1 MNRQA
6 VAVTRTGMRQP
17 EHEVVIVGS
26 GFAGI
31 GAGIRLRQAGITSF
45 VMLESADD
53 LGGTWRDN
61 HYPGIAVDIPS
72 STYSFS
78 FEQNPHWSR
87 VFAPGRELF
96 AYANH
101 CVDKYGLRPHLRF
114 NTRVEKTVFDEVN
127 RLWEV
132 HDQLG
137 RVMTARFV
145 ISATGYL
152 TQPKNPDISGVE
164 SFSRP
169 ILHTARW
176 DHSLDLA
183 GKRVGVI
190 GTGATAVQLVPT
202 IAPVVRQLHVFQR
215 TPIWIFPKPDAEVPR
230 VLQKLYQRLP
240 LTQHSARMATNLTTE
255 MIMVLGVVYT
265 KQMRPLVK
273 AVEGICRQHLKNQ
286 VKDPEVRRKL
296 TPQYGFGCKRPSFS
310 SDYLRTFNRPNVE
323 LVTDGIERITP
334 TGIVTKDGV
343 ERELDVLV
351 CATGF
356 KVFENGN
363 TPTYKVYGLKGLE
376 LGEFWDEHRYQA
388 YQGASVPDFPNYF
401 TVMGPYATTGASWF
415 AMIESQMAHI
425 MRCITTARE
434 RQATWVE
441 IRRDVHEAYFDEI
454 KRRQLNTVFYNNHCG
469 GSNSY
474 YFDRHG
480 DAPFLRPSSG
490 LELWLRSRYFP
501 ISNYRFA

>member
-1 MNRQA
+1 MKQSA
-6 VAVTRTGMRQP
+6 VRAVSGRQP
-17 EHEVVIVGS
+17 EYEVVIIGS

-45 VMLESADD
+45 VILESAGD

-72 STYSFS
+72 SSYSFS
-78 FEQNPHWSR
+78 FEQNPSWSR
-87 VFAPGRELF
+87 VFAPGRELY

-114 NTRVEKTVFDEVN
+114 NIRVEKTVLDVEN
-127 RLWEV
+127 RLWEI
-132 HDQLG
+132 HDQFG
-137 RVMTARFV
+137 GVVTARFV

-152 TQPKNPDISGVE
+152 TQPKNPDIPGID
-164 SFSRP
+164 SFARP

-176 DHSLDLA
+176 DHSLALT
-183 GKRVGVI
+183 GKRVAVI
-190 GTGATAVQLVPT
+190 GTGATAVQLVPA
-202 IAPVVRQLHVFQR
+202 IAPEVAQLHVFQR
-215 TPIWIFPKPDAEVPR
+215 TPIWIFPKPDAEIPW
-230 VLQKLYQRLP
+230 LLKKLYQRLP
-240 LTQHSARMATNLTTE
+240 VTQHSARMATNLSTE
-255 MIMVLGVVYT
+255 LIMVLGVVYT
-265 KQMRPLVK
+265 KQMKPLVK
-273 AVEGICRQHLKNQ
+273 AVEAICRQHLKNQ
-286 VKDPEVRRKL
+286 VKDPATRRKL
-296 TPQYGFGCKRPSFS
+296 TPDYGFGCKRPSFS
-310 SDYLRTFNRPNVE
+310 SDYLKTFNRDNVE
-323 LVTDGIERITP
+323 LVTEGIEKITP
-334 TGIVTKDGV
+334 TGIVTKDGR
-343 ERELDVLV
+343 EREVDVLV

-363 TPTYKVYGLKGLE
+363 TPTYKVHGVNGLE
-376 LGEFWDEHRYQA
+376 LGQFWDEQRYQS

-425 MRCITTARE
+425 MRCITTAHE
-434 RQATWVE
+434 RKATWVE
-441 IRRDVHEAYFDEI
+441 IRREVHEAYFDEI
-454 KRRQLNTVFYNNHCG
+454 KQRQLSTVFYNNHCA

-501 ISNYRFA
+501 IENYCFS

>member
-1 MNRQA
+1 MKQSA
-6 VAVTRTGMRQP
+6 VRAVSGRQP
-17 EHEVVIVGS
+17 EYEVVIIGS

-45 VMLESADD
+45 VILESAGD

-72 STYSFS
+72 SSYSFS
-78 FEQNPHWSR
+78 FEQNPSWSR
-87 VFAPGRELF
+87 VFAPGRELY

-114 NTRVEKTVFDEVN
+114 NIRVEKTVLDVEN
-127 RLWEV
+127 RLWEI
-132 HDQLG
+132 HDQFG
-137 RVMTARFV
+137 GVVTARFV

-152 TQPKNPDISGVE
+152 TQPKNPDIPGID
-164 SFSRP
+164 SFARP

-176 DHSLDLA
+176 DHSLALT
-183 GKRVGVI
+183 GKRVAVI
-190 GTGATAVQLVPT
+190 GTGATAVQLVPA
-202 IAPVVRQLHVFQR
+202 IAPEVAQLHVFQR
-215 TPIWIFPKPDAEVPR
+215 TPIWIFPKPDAEIPW
-230 VLQKLYQRLP
+230 LLKKLYQRLP
-240 LTQHSARMATNLTTE
+240 VTQHSARMATNLSTE
-255 MIMVLGVVYT
+255 LIMVLGVVYT
-265 KQMRPLVK
+265 KQMKPLVK
-273 AVEGICRQHLKNQ
+273 AVEAICRQHLKNQ
-286 VKDPEVRRKL
+286 VKDPATRRKL
-296 TPQYGFGCKRPSFS
+296 TPDYGFGCKRPSFS
-310 SDYLRTFNRPNVE
+310 SDYLKTFNRDNVE
-323 LVTDGIERITP
+323 LVTEGIEKITP
-334 TGIVTKDGV
+334 TGIVTKDGR
-343 ERELDVLV
+343 EREVDVLV

-363 TPTYKVYGLKGLE
+363 TPTYKVHGVNGLE
-376 LGEFWDEHRYQA
+376 LGQFWDEQRYQS

-425 MRCITTARE
+425 MRCITTAHE
-434 RQATWVE
+434 RKATWVE
-441 IRRDVHEAYFDEI
+441 IRREVHEAYFDEI
-454 KRRQLNTVFYNNHCG
+454 KQRQLSTVFYNNHCA

-501 ISNYRFA
+501 IGNYCFS

>member
-1 MNRQA
+1 MKQSA
-6 VAVTRTGMRQP
+6 VRAVSGRQP
-17 EHEVVIVGS
+17 EYEVVIIGS

-45 VMLESADD
+45 VILESAGD

-72 STYSFS
+72 SSYSFS
-78 FEQNPHWSR
+78 FEQNPSWSR
-87 VFAPGRELF
+87 VFAPGRELY

-114 NTRVEKTVFDEVN
+114 NIRVEKTVLDVEN
-127 RLWEV
+127 RLWEI
-132 HDQLG
+132 HDQFG
-137 RVMTARFV
+137 GVVTARFV

-152 TQPKNPDISGVE
+152 TQPKNPDIPGID
-164 SFSRP
+164 SFARP

-176 DHSLDLA
+176 DHSLALT
-183 GKRVGVI
+183 GKRVAVI
-190 GTGATAVQLVPT
+190 GTGATAVQLVPA
-202 IAPVVRQLHVFQR
+202 IAPEVAQLHVFQR
-215 TPIWIFPKPDAEVPR
+215 TPIWIFPKPDAEIPW
-230 VLQKLYQRLP
+230 LLKKLYQRLP
-240 LTQHSARMATNLTTE
+240 VTQHSARMATNLSTE
-255 MIMVLGVVYT
+255 LIMVLGVVYT
-265 KQMRPLVK
+265 KQMKPLVK
-273 AVEGICRQHLKNQ
+273 AVEAICRQHLKNQ
-286 VKDPEVRRKL
+286 VKDPATRRKL
-296 TPQYGFGCKRPSFS
+296 TPDYGFGCKRPSFS
-310 SDYLRTFNRPNVE
+310 SDYLKTFNRDNVE
-323 LVTDGIERITP
+323 LVTEGIEKITP
-334 TGIVTKDGV
+334 TGIVTKDGR
-343 ERELDVLV
+343 EREVDVLV

-363 TPTYKVYGLKGLE
+363 TPTYKVYGVNGLE
-376 LGEFWDEHRYQA
+376 LGQFWDEQRYQS

-425 MRCITTARE
+425 MRCITTAHKRK
-434 RQATWVE
+434 ATWVE
-441 IRRDVHEAYFDEI
+441 IRREVHEAYFDEI
-454 KRRQLNTVFYNNHCG
+454 KQRQLSTVFYNNHCA

-501 ISNYRFA
+501 IGNYCFS

>member
-1 MNRQA
+1 MKQSA
-6 VAVTRTGMRQP
+6 VRAVSGRQP
-17 EHEVVIVGS
+17 EHEVVIIGS

-45 VMLESADD
+45 VILESAGD

-72 STYSFS
+72 SSYSFS
-78 FEQNPHWSR
+78 FEQNPSWSR
-87 VFAPGRELF
+87 VFAPGRELY

-101 CVDKYGLRPHLRF
+101 CVDKYGLRSHLRF
-114 NTRVEKTVFDEVN
+114 NIRVEKTVLDADN
-127 RLWEV
+127 RLWEI
-132 HDQLG
+132 HDQFG
-137 RVMTARFV
+137 RVVTARFV

-152 TQPKNPDISGVE
+152 TQPKNPDIPGID
-164 SFSRP
+164 SFARP

-176 DHSLDLA
+176 DHSLALT
-183 GKRVGVI
+183 GKRVAVI
-190 GTGATAVQLVPT
+190 GTGATAVQLVPA
-202 IAPVVRQLHVFQR
+202 IAPEVAQLHVFQR
-215 TPIWIFPKPDAEVPR
+215 TPIWIFPKPDAEIPW
-230 VLQKLYQRLP
+230 LLKKLYQRLP
-240 LTQHSARMATNLTTE
+240 VTQHSARMATNLSTE
-255 MIMVLGVVYT
+255 LIMVLGVVYT
-265 KQMRPLVK
+265 KQMKPLVK
-273 AVEGICRQHLKNQ
+273 AVEAICRQHLKNQ
-286 VKDPEVRRKL
+286 VKDPATRRKL
-296 TPQYGFGCKRPSFS
+296 TPDYGFGCKRPSFS
-310 SDYLRTFNRPNVE
+310 SDYLKTFNRDNVE
-323 LVTDGIERITP
+323 LVTEGIEKITP
-334 TGIVTKDGV
+334 TGIVTKDG
-343 ERELDVLV
+343 REHEVDVLV

-363 TPTYKVYGLKGLE
+363 TPTYKVYGVNGLE
-376 LGEFWDEHRYQA
+376 LGQFWDEQRYQS

-425 MRCITTARE
+425 MRCITTAHE
-434 RQATWVE
+434 RKATWVE
-441 IRRDVHEAYFDEI
+441 IRREVHEAYFDEI
-454 KRRQLNTVFYNNHCG
+454 KQRQLSTVFYNNHCA

-501 ISNYRFA
+501 IENYCFS